1 MIVLR
6 ISSDFTRS
14 VQKKITGVT
23 YGETPIYL
31 AMDIFVV
38 CPVRDKLVANIA
50 KSRAGPM
57 SWRVAPLS
65 PSIASTAT
73 IHASVL
79 RTSLV
84 FELTTTVGWGR
95 RQGDIARSV
104 ALQIRSIPCTL
115 INFQEGI
122 LLLHSL

>member
-1 MIVLR
+1 M
-6 ISSDFTRS
+6 
-14 VQKKITGVT
+14 
-23 YGETPIYL
+23 
-31 AMDIFVV
+31 V

-65 PSIASTAT
+65 PSIASSAT
-73 IHASVL
+73 IDAPVL
-79 RTSLV
+79 RTSFI
-84 FELTTTVGWGR
+84 FELTATVGRGR

-104 ALQIRSIPCTL
+104 ANQVNFMRAL
-115 INFQEGI
+115 IDFQEGI

>member
-1 MIVLR
+1 M
-6 ISSDFTRS
+6 
-14 VQKKITGVT
+14 
-23 YGETPIYL
+23 
-31 AMDIFVV
+31 V

-65 PSIASTAT
+65 PSIASSSAA
-73 IHASVL
+73 IDAPVL

-84 FELTTTVGWGR
+84 FELTTTVGRGR

-104 ALQIRSIPCTL
+104 ANQVNFMRTL
-115 INFQEGI
+115 INFLEGI